1 MSRSQLQHIGQTH
14 FKFDTL
20 VEMVNITH
28 QQLNTLFCC
37 GSSTTSSGPFLEFCQ
52 LCSYIKTKVRLPG
65 PDRANMG
72 HINNTDCPKMVK
84 IGILVS

>member
-1 MSRSQLQHIGQTH
+1 MPRSQLQHIEQTH

-20 VEMVNITH
+20 VEMVNITP
-28 QQLNTLFCC
+28 QQLNSTLFFC
-37 GSSTTSSGPFLEFCQ
+37 GSSTASPFSEFCQ
-52 LCSYIKTKVRLPG
+52 LCSYTKTKVRLPG

>member
-1 MSRSQLQHIGQTH
+1 MSMSQLQHIEQTH

-20 VEMVNITH
+20 VEMANITH
-28 QQLNTLFCC
+28 QQLNNTLFFVVQVLQALF
-37 GSSTTSSGPFLEFCQ
+37 SEFCQ
-52 LCSYIKTKVRLPG
+52 LCSYTKTKVRLPG

>member
-20 VEMVNITH
+20 VMMVNITH
-28 QQLNTLFCC
+28 QQLNTLFYCK
-37 GSSTTSSGPFLEFCQ
+37 PFFLEFCQ
-52 LCSYIKTKVRLPG
+52 LCSYIKAKVRLPG

>member
-20 VEMVNITH
+20 VKMANITH
-28 QQLNTLFCC
+28 QQLNTLFSC
-37 GSSTTSSGPFLEFCQ
+37 GKSTASLFSEFYQ

-65 PDRANMG
+65 PDQANMG